1 MTDSGLG
8 NYRVNQM
15 LSLEPFFG
23 KLMRCTFL
31 EQVFSSTSWLISGTR
46 DLIIQWFVSKVFS
59 YFPKLNG
66 EIKWMVWDINKQLL
80 GSSLCKMIWILF
92 ELKVSKID
100 EARFAMGS
108 MFDIFRYPVLLFS
121 CSPVLHCPVLSFTI
135 ISWCQLWVTVTSP
148 QPPLDLQKNIG

>member
-1 MTDSGLG
+1 
-8 NYRVNQM
+8 M

-80 GSSLCKMIWILF
+80 RLSLCKMIWTLF
-92 ELKVSKID
+92 ELNVSKID

-121 CSPVLHCPVLSFTI
+121 CSPVLLFFTVPYCLSLSFHDA
-135 ISWCQLWVTVTSP
+135 SYGLLWPRHSRLWIYRRT
-148 QPPLDLQKNIG
+148 